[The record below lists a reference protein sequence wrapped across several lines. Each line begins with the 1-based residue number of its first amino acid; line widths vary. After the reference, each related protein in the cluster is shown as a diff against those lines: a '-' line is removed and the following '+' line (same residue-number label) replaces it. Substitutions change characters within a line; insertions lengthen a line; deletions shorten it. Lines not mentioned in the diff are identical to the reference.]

1 MLIKRPFKEKIGLIK
16 RSDQLNDKQKLQVLY
31 ALRWR
36 LMKEKRDPLFLCH
49 LYQWDTHEFSLALG
63 LGRLTHQFPEL
74 AEEIEKQ
81 GKKFY
86 EGYVIG
92 CQQLEFKGISLDVYT
107 LTKERLHSNVL
118 RYNHEKVKLIDRVIY
133 RIKKNL

>member
-1 MLIKRPFKEKIGLIK
+1 MLIKRSFKEKIGLIK
-16 RSDQLNDKQKLQVLY
+16 RSDKLNDKQKLQVLY

-49 LYQWDTHEFSLALG
+49 LYQWDTHELPIGLG
-63 LGRLTHQFPEL
+63 LGSLTRQFPEL

-86 EGYVIG
+86 HGYVIG
-92 CQQLEFKGISLDVYT
+92 CQLEFKGISLDAYNLSRSKLQENT
-107 LTKERLHSNVL
+107 LK
-118 RYNHEKVKLIDRVIY
+118 YNHEKVKLIDRVIY